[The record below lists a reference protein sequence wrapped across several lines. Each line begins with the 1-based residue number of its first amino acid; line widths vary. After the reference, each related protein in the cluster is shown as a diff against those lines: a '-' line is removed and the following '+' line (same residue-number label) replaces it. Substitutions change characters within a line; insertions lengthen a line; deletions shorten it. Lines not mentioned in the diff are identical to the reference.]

1 MYRSDFEKIAGNIKG
16 KVRFGADL
24 SKTNWFGVG
33 GRAEILFIPESKED
47 LKNFLKE
54 NGGKIPLTIIGFG
67 SNIIIRDG
75 GIKGV
80 VIKFGAGF
88 NKLSSENN
96 NIVAGCANLC
106 ANVAKFSAEQ
116 NLGGLEFLVGIP
128 GSIGGAIAMNAGAYE
143 AEVKDVLAYTIGIN
157 KITGEEKIF
166 KPVDFSYRFNP
177 LAKDYIFV
185 EGVFT
190 GAFQEKEIG
199 LKKIADIQEKR
210 EQTQPIKS
218 KTGGSTFK
226 NPPEKKAWQLIDE
239 AGFRGYKLGGAMVS
253 EKHCNFLI
261 NTGSASAQDIED
273 LGNLI
278 QQKVYEKTKI
288 KLQWEI
294 KIIGEKLYGK

>member
-1 MYRSDFEKIAGNIKG
+1 MYRVIFEKFSAKLKG
-16 KVRFGADL
+16 KVRFEADL

-33 GRAEILFIPESKED
+33 GKAEILFIPEDRQD

-54 NGGKIPLTIIGFG
+54 NGGKIPITIIGFG

-88 NKLSSENN
+88 NKLSFENN
-96 NIVAGCANLC
+96 AIIAGCANLC
-106 ANVAKFSAEQ
+106 ANVAKFSAEN

-143 AEVKDVLAYTIGIN
+143 AEVKDVLVSTIGIN

-166 KPVDFSYRFNP
+166 NHIDFSYRHNP

-185 EGVFT
+185 EGGFKGT
-190 GAFQEKEIG
+190 PQPKEIG
-199 LKKIADIQEKR
+199 LKKIASIQEKR

-239 AGFRGYKLGGAMVS
+239 AGLRGYKLGGAMVS

-261 NTGSASAQDIED
+261 NTANATAKDIED

-278 QQKVYEKTKI
+278 QQKVYEKTGI
-288 KLQWEI
+288 KLEWEI
-294 KIIGEKLYGK
+294 KIIGEKNVQ